1 MNAGLA
7 FIVGGVLGVILGMI
21 LGFLIKGDDDA

>member
-1 MNAGLA
+1 MSAGIA
-7 FIVGGVLGVILGMI
+7 FIVGGVLGAIFGMI

>member
-7 FIVGGVLGVILGMI
+7 FIVGGVLGVIFGMI